1 MKKLEYIENYNESE
15 LRFAISETYRFIKY
29 YQSKLYMQDYK
40 NQDDKNDIKSDIVNL
55 KNQYYTLKKLLE
67 RYEK

>member
-1 MKKLEYIENYNESE
+1 
-15 LRFAISETYRFIKY
+15 
-29 YQSKLYMQDYK
+29 MQDYK
-40 NQDDKNDIKSDIVNL
+40 NQDEKNDIKSDIVNL

>member
-29 YQSKLYMQDYK
+29 DQSKLYMQD
-40 NQDDKNDIKSDIVNL
+40 
-55 KNQYYTLKKLLE
+55 
-67 RYEK
+67 

>member
-15 LRFAISETYRFIKY
+15 LRFAISETYRIIKY

-40 NQDDKNDIKSDIVNL
+40 NQDEKNDIKSDIVNL
-55 KNQYYTLKKLLE
+55 KSQYYKLKKLLE